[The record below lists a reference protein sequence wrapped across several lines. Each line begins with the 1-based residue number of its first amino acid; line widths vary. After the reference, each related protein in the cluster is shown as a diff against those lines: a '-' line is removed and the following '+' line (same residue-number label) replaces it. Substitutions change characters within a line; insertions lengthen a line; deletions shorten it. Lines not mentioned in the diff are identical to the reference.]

1 LVEVAGLEH
10 DHITEQQLLSETLD
24 AQTEQDRRLAQLTDE
39 LVLKIAQL
47 EQAEANVAEGKRSA
61 ELEQREHADRL
72 RVQTSLMKQKDAKLV
87 RLQAKLDELLLS
99 HAQDARALGP
109 AQSALQRANSCAADT
124 AADKQSQRASSRLG
138 NMKWNLLKCVLS

>member
-24 AQTEQDRRLAQLTDE
+24 VKTEQDRRLAQLTDE

-61 ELEQREHADRL
+61 ELEQREHAE
-72 RVQTSLMKQKDAKLV
+72 
-87 RLQAKLDELLLS
+87 LQIDYVCRHHWIAEGRK
-99 HAQDARALGP
+99 A
-109 AQSALQRANSCAADT
+109 
-124 AADKQSQRASSRLG
+124 
-138 NMKWNLLKCVLS
+138 